1 MRRGQQTA
9 SGRDEIIKQIR
20 ARVETCRR
28 LANVTTDERTAETL
42 KQMADEG
49 DADIKRLLAEG

>member
-1 MRRGQQTA
+1 ME
-9 SGRDEIIKQIR
+9 RDEIIKQIR
-20 ARVETCRR
+20 GRVEKCRR
-28 LANVTTDERTAETL
+28 LARSTTDERTAETL